1 MLKHGGDPVAHLLH
15 RVIVATWQSGK
26 APKAWKRAVLTYLY
40 KGKGP
45 RLSSHSY
52 RGISL
57 LSVCSKVY
65 VNILIAR
72 LRPTLSPSLHEAQ
85 GGFRAGR
92 GTIDQIFSMRRLSE
106 LSHAYKRPLYAA
118 FIDYSKAFDCINRE
132 ALWAML
138 ANRHVDPHLIDLVKD
153 LYDGCEGEVV
163 VQGSRSQPFPMRT
176 GVRQGCALSPMLFNV
191 YIDHIA
197 RTALDT
203 PDMVALGFP
212 FAYAIDGQLHPPL
225 PLSAHA
231 STVTVGRITFLMY
244 ADDIVLLADSRE
256 GLTALMQRLETVST
270 DWAMTLNYEKTQA
283 LVFHP
288 DIPPHLHPTL
298 PIAPTTATPST
309 QLPAPISLT
318 RGSIKFVASFCYLG
332 SVLAADGSL
341 DNEMKAR
348 MGKTRAALQQLVA
361 AWRHRHI
368 PLYIKMMVYRA
379 IGPPTLL
386 YGAETWPITPQQLH
400 QLDVMQNDCLRMI
413 LGVRRADRVPIADLR
428 HDCMDQPGME
438 QLVAQCH
445 MRAIG
450 HYARRPEYR
459 ICKQLLFAKCVP
471 GTHGAPRQA
480 RNNLITTYRNC
491 LEQHGVLQ
499 DFLVKAQTR
508 ATWRGIIAHGAH

>member
-212 FAYAIDGQLHPPL
+212 FAYAIDGQLHPP
-225 PLSAHA
+225 
-231 STVTVGRITFLMY
+231 
-244 ADDIVLLADSRE
+244 
-256 GLTALMQRLETVST
+256 
-270 DWAMTLNYEKTQA
+270 
-283 LVFHP
+283 
-288 DIPPHLHPTL
+288 
-298 PIAPTTATPST
+298 PTTICPC
-309 QLPAPISLT
+309 I
-318 RGSIKFVASFCYLG
+318 
-332 SVLAADGSL
+332 
-341 DNEMKAR
+341 
-348 MGKTRAALQQLVA
+348 
-361 AWRHRHI
+361 HR
-368 PLYIKMMVYRA
+368 YR
-379 IGPPTLL
+379 
-386 YGAETWPITPQQLH
+386 WPHHFPH
-400 QLDVMQNDCLRMI
+400 VC
-413 LGVRRADRVPIADLR
+413 
-428 HDCMDQPGME
+428 
-438 QLVAQCH
+438 
-445 MRAIG
+445 
-450 HYARRPEYR
+450 
-459 ICKQLLFAKCVP
+459 
-471 GTHGAPRQA
+471 
-480 RNNLITTYRNC
+480 
-491 LEQHGVLQ
+491 
-499 DFLVKAQTR
+499 
-508 ATWRGIIAHGAH
+508 